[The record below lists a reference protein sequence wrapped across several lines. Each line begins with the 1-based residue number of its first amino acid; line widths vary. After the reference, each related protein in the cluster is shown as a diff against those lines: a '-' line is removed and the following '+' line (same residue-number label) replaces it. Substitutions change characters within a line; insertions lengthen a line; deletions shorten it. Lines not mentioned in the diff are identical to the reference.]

1 MNSIKQELTE
11 IYVEV
16 ADFFK
21 ANPEFAKKR
30 RSNNSRPKMSD
41 LEVIATALMQG
52 YFRNKDLKQTFLLV
66 KANDPFAVKYWLSY
80 KQWIARLHSLFR
92 QIEALLASTFATE
105 FGEENFYIMDSKPI
119 PVCHPIRHGRVIL
132 LREDGAYFG
141 KSSKGWFFGFKLH
154 LIRNMEGK
162 IVNVVLTRGNCD
174 DREGALYLMQMLD
187 GGVTLADLGY
197 RGEDFKDFILEET
210 GLLVITKD
218 EVSAESKLFIS
229 QLRQRVETTFS
240 QLWNL
245 FVDRIPA
252 RSFRGLWDA
261 ILLKLIYFQWTQ
273 NASLVK

>member
-21 ANPEFAKKR
+21 QNPELAKRR
-30 RSNNSRPKMSD
+30 RSNNSKPKMSD
-41 LEVIATALMQG
+41 SEVIAIALMQG
-52 YFRNKDLKQTFLLV
+52 YLRNKDLKQTFLLV

-80 KQWIARLHSLFR
+80 QQWIARLHALSR
-92 QIEALLASTFATE
+92 QIQALLASTFATK
-105 FGEENFYIMDSKPI
+105 FGEEKYYIMDSKPI
-119 PVCHPIRHGRVIL
+119 PVCQPIRHGRVIL

-154 LIRNMEGK
+154 LIRNIEGR

-197 RGEDFKDFILEET
+197 RGDEFKDFILEQT

-218 EVSAESKLFIS
+218 EVAKESKLFIS

-240 QLWNL
+240 GLWNL
-245 FVDRIPA
+245 FIDRVAA

-261 ILLKLIYFQWTQ
+261 ILLKLIYFQW
-273 NASLVK
+273 SLAQ